1 MASKSLPKCFI
12 SYCHENA
19 DFASIE
25 AFEKELEVISK
36 ERELGVK
43 SYAVTG
49 NLSSRLKSCPRNFP
63 IHLGSTAKQ
72 SLSNRRL

>member
-1 MASKSLPKCFI
+1 MFESIPAALASA
-12 SYCHENA
+12 NA
-19 DFASIE
+19 IKNIVAGMKGFN
-25 AFEKELEVISK
+25 KNK
-36 ERELGVK
+36 GVK